1 MADVLALL
9 QEGLSSVKS
18 GNIPDASF
26 LKALMSKVKLSVV
39 DLTAISAIQLDAQQA
54 AWLAGPGLCDR
65 SRSVTAES
73 AADTWHTELR
83 QCGRPQYGFC

>member
-26 LKALMSKVKLSVV
+26 LKALISKVKLSVV

-54 AWLAGPGLCDR
+54 A
-65 SRSVTAES
+65 
-73 AADTWHTELR
+73 
-83 QCGRPQYGFC
+83 